1 MLRADELNVLRA
13 AAAPHALLLRRRAGA
28 ARGPR
33 RRRPLT
39 LNRPKA
45 LNALSPDLVA
55 SLVEEARAL
64 DADPAVGAI
73 VLTGAGDKAFAAGA
87 DIKVM
92 QSKSYAEMVE
102 TKLFGEMDDLKRLDK
117 PVIAA
122 VNGFALGG
130 GCELAMACDFILA
143 ADSARFGQPEIKLG
157 TIPGLGGTQR
167 FARALGKARAMELVL
182 TGDMMSAEEARERG
196 LVARVVAADLL
207 ADALATGEDRGDVKP
222 IVAMAS
228 AASTSRSR
236 RRSPRGCGS
245 SAPSSTRA
253 SPPRTRRSMKAFVA
267 KEAPVW
273 KHIERGIKA
282 IETRTHPPPA
292 TRYISSAQFMR
303 AGRLSAFAPPLAS
316 HSAMVRHILVVDL
329 PYGPAGPVV
338 GGDARP
344 SRTEDWTT
352 PSHSMERL

>member
-1 MLRADELNVLRA
+1 MLRATTKLNALRS
-13 AAAPHALLLRRRAGA
+13 PLLRRSLSSSADAPVLREVRGA
-28 ARGPR
+28 VGL
-33 RRRPLT
+33 LT

-45 LNALSPDLVA
+45 LNALSPALVA

-64 DADPAVGAI
+64 DADAAVGAI

-196 LVARVVAADLL
+196 LVARVVPAADLL
-207 ADALATGEDRGDVKP
+207 ADALATGEKIAAMSKP
-222 IVAMAS
+222 IVAMAKRCVNVAFETS
-228 AASTSRSR
+228 LTEGLRFERTEFYASFATEDQKI
-236 RRSPRGCGS
+236 G
-245 SAPSSTRA
+245 
-253 SPPRTRRSMKAFVA
+253 MKAFVA

-273 KHIERGIKA
+273 KHK
-282 IETRTHPPPA
+282 
-292 TRYISSAQFMR
+292 
-303 AGRLSAFAPPLAS
+303 
-316 HSAMVRHILVVDL
+316 
-329 PYGPAGPVV
+329 
-338 GGDARP
+338 
-344 SRTEDWTT
+344 
-352 PSHSMERL
+352 